1 MRMIASKDYFAK
13 IEMLKALPLAHAR
26 IMMNPKDKQELLSS
40 ITSRNTGIPLKSSK
54 LFHPRIIY
62 GV

>member
-26 IMMNPKDKQELLSS
+26 IMMNIKNKQELL
-40 ITSRNTGIPLKSSK
+40 TS
-54 LFHPRIIY
+54 
-62 GV
+62 